1 MPNHLIIKNNGP
13 DGDLGAA
20 LSRSRKSGLGLVEV
34 IIALFIFASTIA
46 GMCALMVMM
55 RTAGDRARDHYVA
68 INLAKNRLERAMS
81 FGFDQLAL
89 FAESQVM
96 LNGQGAPAAAG
107 DFRRTTT
114 VATITPSLKEVR
126 VTVEI
131 RNRETWTFVPGMQD
145 VRSYVADIQ
154 TPEDI

>member
-1 MPNHLIIKNNGP
+1 MPTHFKIENQCSGEDRAP
-13 DGDLGAA
+13 VSA
-20 LSRSRKSGLGLVEV
+20 RSGKSGLGLVEV
-34 IIALFIFASTIA
+34 IISLFIFASTIA
-46 GMCALMVMM
+46 GMCAVMVMM

-81 FGFDQLAL
+81 FGFDQLSL

-114 VATITPSLKEVR
+114 VTTITPTLKEVR

-131 RNRETWTFVPGMQD
+131 RNRDTWTFVPGMQD

-154 TPEDI
+154 TPEGQ